1 MSNLGNKIKTFRTE
15 KGLSQLEL
23 GNMLCVSDK
32 TISSWENDRTIPDIN
47 FIFQMAEIFHTSFYA
62 LAYEDYCNLNNVEL
76 EIKIK
81 LEENE
86 WNKLL
91 NKVKDNST
99 FLGDEEHSAGYY
111 EPTHRELDSE
121 WLRVRNQSGTYVLNY
136 KKWVDINYCEEFE
149 TIIDNPEN
157 FEKILMCMDF
167 RKMGVI
173 DKVRHGYFYKD
184 KYKIS
189 FDEVK
194 DIGLFMEIEVKKY
207 TLPYADECAEL
218 IELLNYF
225 RIDVSKI
232 ETKRYPDYLKDVE
245 KDY

>member
-1 MSNLGNKIKTFRTE
+1 
-15 KGLSQLEL
+15 
-23 GNMLCVSDK
+23 
-32 TISSWENDRTIPDIN
+32 
-47 FIFQMAEIFHTSFYA
+47 
-62 LAYEDYCNLNNVEL
+62 
-76 EIKIK
+76 
-81 LEENE
+81 
-86 WNKLL
+86 
-91 NKVKDNST
+91 
-99 FLGDEEHSAGYY
+99 
-111 EPTHRELDSE
+111 
-121 WLRVRNQSGTYVLNY
+121 
-136 KKWVDINYCEEFE
+136 
-149 TIIDNPEN
+149 
-157 FEKILMCMDF
+157 MDF